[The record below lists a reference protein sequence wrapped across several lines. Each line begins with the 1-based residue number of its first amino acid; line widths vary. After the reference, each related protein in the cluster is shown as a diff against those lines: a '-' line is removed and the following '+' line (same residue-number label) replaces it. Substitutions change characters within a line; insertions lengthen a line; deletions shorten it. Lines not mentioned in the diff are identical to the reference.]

1 MNFSTDCRLTAIK
14 EIQIEMKLLILGGT
28 KFLGRHVVEQAL
40 AAGHVV
46 TLFNRDKTNPGLF
59 AGEVE
64 KVIGDRDTDLHQL
77 SDRHF
82 DACIDPSGYL
92 PQQLEISGRV
102 LKDVADRYV
111 FISSISVY
119 PRFVENLDE
128 SGELEVLADDVDRTV
143 YNDQYYGAFKVLC
156 EQAIEA
162 AMPGRVL
169 HVRSGLIVGPYD
181 PTNRF
186 TYWLERVSRGG
197 QVLAPESPGF
207 PVQMIHAADQARW
220 LLKILESDR
229 MGVYNVTSDNG
240 TYTLGEIID
249 TAKRL
254 TGSDAQPA
262 WVSSEFLLAQEVRP
276 WMGLPLWLPEA
287 QLNMS
292 KVSARKAVDTGM
304 TLMPLEDIIQS
315 TIDWFRDEPEREWP
329 AGMPEDQEQRLLETW
344 REQEQR

>member
-1 MNFSTDCRLTAIK
+1 
-14 EIQIEMKLLILGGT
+14 MKLLVLGGT

-46 TLFNRDKTNPGLF
+46 TLFNRGQTCPDLF
-59 AGEVE
+59 AGKVE
-64 KVIGDRDTDLHQL
+64 KIFGDRVSGLHQL
-77 SDRHF
+77 SGRHF
-82 DACIDPSGYL
+82 DACIDTSGYL

-102 LKDVADRYV
+102 LKDVVHRYV

-119 PRFVENLDE
+119 PKYVENLDE
-128 SGELEVLADDVDRTV
+128 SGELEVLADNVDRTV
-143 YNDQYYGAFKVLC
+143 YDSQYYGAFKVLC

-169 HVRSGLIVGPYD
+169 QVRSGLIVGPYD

-186 TYWLERVSRGG
+186 TYWAERVARGG
-197 QVLAPESPGF
+197 EVLAPDGPDF
-207 PVQMIHAADQARW
+207 PVQIIHAADLARW

-240 TYTLGEIID
+240 TYTLGEVIN

-254 TGSDAQPA
+254 TGSDAQPV
-262 WVSSEFLLAQEVRP
+262 WVSSEFLSAQKVQP
-276 WMGLPLWLPEA
+276 WMGLPLWLPKA
-287 QLNMS
+287 LLNMS
-292 KVSARKAVDTGM
+292 KVSARKAVDAGM
-304 TLMPLEDIIQS
+304 TLMPLEDIVQS

-329 AGMPEDQEQRLLETW
+329 AGMSEDQEQRLLEAW
-344 REQEQR
+344 RQQKQR